1 MREAQALQL
10 EGRPPHSNQ
19 RKTHTAVKTQH
30 GQNKQVKKIIIKN
43 GTLKSGH

>member
-19 RKTHTAVKTQH
+19 RKTHTAVKTQ
-30 GQNKQVKKIIIKN
+30 QAKINK
-43 GTLKSGH
+43 